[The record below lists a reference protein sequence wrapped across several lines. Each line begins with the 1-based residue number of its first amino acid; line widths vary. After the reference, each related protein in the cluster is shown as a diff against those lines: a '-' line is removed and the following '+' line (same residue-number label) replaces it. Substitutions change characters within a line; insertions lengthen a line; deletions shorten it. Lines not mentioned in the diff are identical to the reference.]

1 MSIRVRSEKP
11 TDTRSREISVGPA
24 VKVRL
29 QTIILSTA
37 QTKTLRERVEDIAR
51 KLPDGEVVAPD
62 ELARALGQD
71 RQRVTE
77 AVSASG
83 FFVSVLV
90 DPSHRARC
98 LCNPT
103 TARKFAA

>member
-1 MSIRVRSEKP
+1 MSIRVQPDRP
-11 TDTRSREISVGPA
+11 TDTRNREISVGPT

-29 QTIILSTA
+29 QTIVLSSA

-51 KLPDGEVVAPD
+51 RLPDGEVVSPA
-62 ELARALGQD
+62 ELARALGVD
-71 RQRVTE
+71 TKRAAE
-77 AVSASG
+77 AITAAG
-83 FFVSVLV
+83 TFVAVLV

-98 LCNPT
+98 LCNPA